1 MNITIVGSGNAGC
14 AHACMFTEF
23 GHSVNLLKTSYSMH
37 DDNFNKIEKNGYI
50 EYFSKNKGKKAA
62 KLSMISRDFEKS
74 LKNADVVFIMT
85 QTLQHKIIADL
96 VIESLDINTT
106 QMIVVVP
113 GYLGSMYFDELLKKN
128 RNLIIAEGESTPF
141 DARIIEAG
149 VVEILFKNVRNALG
163 FYPSEKSEVGLSL
176 AKDIIDTYSYKR
188 TNVIESAMH
197 NPNLIVH
204 TIGAIMSASRI
215 EKSGGDFWMYR
226 EAFSPSMWN
235 LIHQLDEEKNFV
247 ISSFGGISSSYLNE
261 CKFRNEFD
269 LNQDAHKVFE
279 MYAEEGGPKGPDS
292 LDTRFI
298 YEDVPMG
305 LCLLESLSS
314 KLGKET
320 PIASSL
326 INISSSLLNKD
337 FRLMARNLECL
348 GISELSVEEL
358 KEIL

>member
-37 DDNFNKIEKNGYI
+37 DDNFKRIEKNGFI
-50 EYFSKNKGKKAA
+50 EYFSKNREKKVAE
-62 KLSMISRDFEKS
+62 LSMISRDFKKS
-74 LKNADVVFIMT
+74 LKKADVVFIMT
-85 QTLQHKIIADL
+85 QTLQHKRVADL
-96 VIESLDINTT
+96 VMEHLDIDTT
-106 QMIVVVP
+106 KMIVVVP
-113 GYLGSMYFDELLKKN
+113 GYLGSLYFNKLLRKN
-128 RNLIIAEGESTPF
+128 DSLIIAEGESTPF
-141 DARIIEAG
+141 DARIIDPG

-163 FYPSEKSEVGLSL
+163 FYPSVKSDIGLSL
-176 AKDIIDTYSYKR
+176 AKDIIDTYNYKR

-215 EKSGGDFWMYR
+215 EKSGGDFWMYK

-247 ISSFGGISSSYLNE
+247 ISSFGGITSSYLNE
-261 CKFRNEFD
+261 CKFRNELN
-269 LNQDAHKVFE
+269 LNQDPYKVFE
-279 MYAEEGGPKGPDS
+279 MYAEEGGPKGPES

-305 LCLLESLSS
+305 LCLLESLSN

-320 PIASSL
+320 PVASSL
-326 INISSSLLNKD
+326 INIASCLLNKD
-337 FRLMARNLECL
+337 FRAIARNLECL
-348 GISELSVEEL
+348 GLSEITLEEL
-358 KEIL
+358 KEKL